1 MNTNMM
7 KSSPMNVYM
16 PARFRDFA
24 QKIWDFEPRKDDVW
38 IITYPKCGTT
48 LTQELMWQIAN
59 GVDIDSENSKKNIFL
74 RVPFI
79 EFTALQTSVQ
89 PVPSLESDDPMS
101 LMAKMMYDTVA
112 WTDQCQSPRIIKT
125 HLPLAMLPPNLCEI
139 SKVLYVG
146 RLVFDF

>member
-7 KSSPMNVYM
+7 KSTPMNVYM

-59 GVDIDSENSKKNIFL
+59 GVQIDSENSKKNIFL

-79 EFTALQTSVQ
+79 EFTGWRTFAHWRFSNWRFSNLN
-89 PVPSLESDDPMS
+89 
-101 LMAKMMYDTVA
+101 
-112 WTDQCQSPRIIKT
+112 
-125 HLPLAMLPPNLCEI
+125 LPIRTFTIETL
-139 SKVLYVG
+139 
-146 RLVFDF
+146 